1 MKVSSGFSV
10 VAHLFKKGGRAWL
23 GMIVVD
29 DQGPYARR
37 VRWLVWESESNEI
50 DETHFKIKE

>member
-10 VAHLFKKGGRAWL
+10 VIHLFEKGGRAWL

-29 DQGPYARR
+29 ELGPYERR

-50 DETHFKIKE
+50 DGTNLKIKE

>member
-10 VAHLFKKGGRAWL
+10 VIHLFEKGGRAWL

-29 DQGPYARR
+29 EQGPYARR
-37 VRWLVWESESNEI
+37 VGWLVWVTESNET
-50 DETHFKIKE
+50 DEIHLKIKE